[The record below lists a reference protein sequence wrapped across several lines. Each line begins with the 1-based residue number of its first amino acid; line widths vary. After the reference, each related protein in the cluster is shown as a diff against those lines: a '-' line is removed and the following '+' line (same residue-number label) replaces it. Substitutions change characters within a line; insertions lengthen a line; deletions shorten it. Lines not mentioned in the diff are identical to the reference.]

1 MKIPYGSNWEQKA
14 IKLPGVGIMIAPE
27 IFRVTERIYF
37 RNGKAVMEG
46 AQYFDWETAHQLV
59 ESHNVPADWRMMKP
73 AEAEK
78 IKELYNA
85 CRFSK
90 IVLGHDGYIV
100 PSNMVA
106 YKYCPTGFG
115 HYVAHRG
122 ITGCYWLDE
131 DGCISTST
139 SASLLEVSGSQINIT
154 KYYMGYGLPLLLVKN
169 L

>member
-14 IKLPGVGIMIAPE
+14 IKLPGVSIMIAPE

-37 RNGKAVMEG
+37 QNGKAVMEG

-59 ESHNVPADWRMMKP
+59 ENRNVPADWRMMKP

-78 IKELYNA
+78 IKERYDA

-106 YKYCPTGFG
+106 YKYCPTGFS
-115 HYVAHRG
+115 HYVTHQG

-131 DGCISTST
+131 YMPTST
-139 SASLLEVSGSQINIT
+139 SASLLEVSGSRINIT
-154 KYYMGYGLPLLLVKN
+154 KCCIGYGLPLLLVKN